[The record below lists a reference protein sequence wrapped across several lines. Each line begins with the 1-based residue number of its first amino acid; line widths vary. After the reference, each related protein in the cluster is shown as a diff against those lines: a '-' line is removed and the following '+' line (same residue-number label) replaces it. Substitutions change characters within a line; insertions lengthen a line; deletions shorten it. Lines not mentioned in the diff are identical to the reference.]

1 MALGEIGDAA
11 AVPRLLEARGDAD
24 ADVRRAAAALEQIG
38 DAAVP
43 GLLRVLR
50 DRESAV
56 PGLLRAL
63 RDRESAVRRAAAEAL
78 RNLLPASPPRD
89 REERRTWQKAMAA
102 MQRIAWR
109 ERGTDLLTTVLERQ
123 AAWQAAL
130 DTWQDPLQPPPV
142 PAWQQWAQ
150 RIGRGGLVVLLAG
163 LSGAATV
170 ALAGAGD
177 AVMAA
182 VLPVLLAQPW
192 WVPVGLVFG
201 LAVLATLLGW
211 LVEGVRS
218 RW

>member
-102 MQRIAWR
+102 MRRIAWR
-109 ERGTDLLTTVLERQ
+109 ERDTDLLTTVLERQ

-130 DTWQDPLQPPPV
+130 DLWQDPLQPPPV
-142 PAWQQWAQ
+142 PAWQQWAR

-163 LSGAATV
+163 LSGAVTV

-182 VLPVLLAQPW
+182 VLPVLQAQPW
-192 WVPVGLVFG
+192 WVGVGLVFV

-211 LVEGVRS
+211 LVDAVRKA
-218 RW
+218 

>member
-130 DTWQDPLQPPPV
+130 DPWQDPLQPPPV
-142 PAWQQWAQ
+142 PAWQPWAR

-170 ALAGAGD
+170 ALSGAGD

-192 WVPVGLVFG
+192 WASVGLVFG
-201 LAVLATLLGW
+201 LGALATLLGW
-211 LVEGVRS
+211 LVDAVRKA
-218 RW
+218 

>member
-130 DTWQDPLQPPPV
+130 DPWQDPLQPPPV
-142 PAWQQWAQ
+142 PAWQ
-150 RIGRGGLVVLLAG
+150 
-163 LSGAATV
+163 
-170 ALAGAGD
+170 
-177 AVMAA
+177 
-182 VLPVLLAQPW
+182 P
-192 WVPVGLVFG
+192 
-201 LAVLATLLGW
+201 
-211 LVEGVRS
+211 
-218 RW
+218 

>member
-38 DAAVP
+38 DA
-43 GLLRVLR
+43 
-50 DRESAV
+50 AV

-102 MQRIAWR
+102 MRRIAWR
-109 ERGTDLLTTVLERQ
+109 KRDTDLLTTVLERQ

-130 DTWQDPLQPPPV
+130 DLWQDPLQPPPV
-142 PAWQQWAQ
+142 PAWQQWAR

-192 WVPVGLVFG
+192 WVSVGLVFG
-201 LAVLATLLGW
+201 LGALATLLGW
-211 LVEGVRS
+211 LVDAVRKA
-218 RW
+218 